1 MLLITIQVAAIAV
14 IAAILKERKEVEES
28 YNDMLQRF
36 EETLEELTHDEK

>member
-14 IAAILKERKEVEES
+14 IVAVLKGRNEVERS
-28 YNDMLQRF
+28 HNDMLQRF